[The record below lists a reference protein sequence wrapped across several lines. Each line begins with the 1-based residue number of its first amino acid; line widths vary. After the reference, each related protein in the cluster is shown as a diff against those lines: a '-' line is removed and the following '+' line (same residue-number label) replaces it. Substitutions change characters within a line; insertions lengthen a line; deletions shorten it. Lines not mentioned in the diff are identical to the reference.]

1 MTVPFASLL
10 FEEIANN
17 LKKQFLR
24 RLTFHSGLFF
34 FTSHRSHSFKE
45 KGPLFNNKERQNTMR
60 LKNHM
65 TASYF
70 PGKRHTTNNTVPLQ
84 GDAESK

>member
-17 LKKQFLR
+17 LKKHFLR

-34 FTSHRSHSFKE
+34 FSQVIEVIHLRKRVLSSIIK
-45 KGPLFNNKERQNTMR
+45 KGRTL
-60 LKNHM
+60 
-65 TASYF
+65 
-70 PGKRHTTNNTVPLQ
+70 
-84 GDAESK
+84 

>member
-17 LKKQFLR
+17 LKKHFLR

-34 FTSHRSHSFKE
+34 SQVIEVIHLRKRVLSSIIK
-45 KGPLFNNKERQNTMR
+45 KGRTL
-60 LKNHM
+60 
-65 TASYF
+65 
-70 PGKRHTTNNTVPLQ
+70 
-84 GDAESK
+84 